1 MAMKS
6 NTKIEPR
13 KVQAFFEMIG
23 TPENGNRIMSESVV
37 MTRQGQATYR
47 GVPGTIFHWHGDT
60 NDPEIEAFGY
70 ITDYYTIENAMYDM
84 CKSEYGPEKAEEDSF
99 FNKYCQKH
107 TDDIIGMIQDTGR
120 KIEED
125 EEEFEDEE
133 MINEKSKSVA
143 QQRFFGMVD
152 AYKKGDMPKSKA
164 SKAVKKA
171 AEGMTKK
178 EVKDFA
184 ETKHN
189 GLPQHVKKDKKKVN
203 ESNTM
208 KISKKE
214 LQDIIA
220 ESINR
225 VIKEG
230 QGWDLFKSAR
240 NYPADNIL
248 STLNDPEDRPY
259 WKQLV
264 RTGSGEEGDN
274 YYNPYNGE
282 TSKNQE
288 QARYQDKKGNIQRTP
303 YKKIDKSLGGK
314 IGRAAGVAGAYA
326 DAALRKYPEKLIRSL
341 TGYERSGEPDIQWRN
356 WRQTNS

>member
-1 MAMKS
+1 MAIKS

-23 TPENGNRIMSESVV
+23 TPEKGNRMISESVV
-37 MTRQGQATYR
+37 MTRQGQPTYR
-47 GVPGTIFHWHGDT
+47 GVHGTIFHWHGDT

-70 ITDYYTIENAMYDM
+70 ITDYYTIEGAMYDM

-125 EEEFEDEE
+125 EEEFEDED

-184 ETKHN
+184 ETKHK
-189 GLPQHVKKDKKKVN
+189 GLPQHGKKDKKKVN

-208 KISKKE
+208 KISRKE
-214 LQDIIA
+214 LSNMIM
-220 ESINR
+220 ESIMRTINEGAINEISRSAKSPKNKRKNR
-225 VIKEG
+225 
-230 QGWDLFKSAR
+230 
-240 NYPADNIL
+240 
-248 STLNDPEDRPY
+248 
-259 WKQLV
+259 
-264 RTGSGEEGDN
+264 
-274 YYNPYNGE
+274 
-282 TSKNQE
+282 
-288 QARYQDKKGNIQRTP
+288 
-303 YKKIDKSLGGK
+303 
-314 IGRAAGVAGAYA
+314 
-326 DAALRKYPEKLIRSL
+326 EK
-341 TGYERSGEPDIQWRN
+341 
-356 WRQTNS
+356 

>member
-1 MAMKS
+1 MAIKS

-23 TPENGNRIMSESVV
+23 TPEKGNRMISESVV
-37 MTRQGQATYR
+37 MTRQGQPTYR

-70 ITDYYTIENAMYDM
+70 ITDYYTIEDAMYDM

-125 EEEFEDEE
+125 EEEFEGED

-184 ETKHN
+184 ETKHK

-214 LQDIIA
+214 LSNMIM
-220 ESINR
+220 ESIMRTINEGAINEISRSAKSPKNKRKNR
-225 VIKEG
+225 
-230 QGWDLFKSAR
+230 
-240 NYPADNIL
+240 
-248 STLNDPEDRPY
+248 
-259 WKQLV
+259 
-264 RTGSGEEGDN
+264 
-274 YYNPYNGE
+274 
-282 TSKNQE
+282 
-288 QARYQDKKGNIQRTP
+288 
-303 YKKIDKSLGGK
+303 
-314 IGRAAGVAGAYA
+314 
-326 DAALRKYPEKLIRSL
+326 EK
-341 TGYERSGEPDIQWRN
+341 
-356 WRQTNS
+356 